1 MYKLQFLNPSSVLMN
16 EYKQLSQEM
25 RQAVNAEMKSVL
37 KATDALPDLF
47 HGMMHYHMGWRDE
60 HLQPADVNAGKQ
72 IRPIICLLACQAAG
86 GEWQQAVPAAAAIEL
101 LHNFSLI
108 HDDIEDASPTRRG
121 RKTLWTVWG
130 MEQAIN
136 AGDAM
141 FALAHL
147 ALNRLVE
154 RGVAAETAV
163 HALRRFDETC
173 VRLTQGQ
180 HADMDFE
187 TRENVT
193 VDDYLAMITGKT
205 AVLLSLCT
213 ELGALIARQDVATVQ
228 HYAQFGLN
236 LGLAFQVIDDILGIW
251 GDEAVIGKSA
261 STDILT
267 KKKTLP
273 VLYGLNQNN
282 DLRRLYQQE
291 TTDQT
296 FVQQAIQIL
305 DKTGART
312 DASDRATYY
321 SETALAHLEE
331 AHPIGAA
338 SVALKQLS
346 AMLLQR
352 DF

>member
-1 MYKLQFLNPSSVLMN
+1 MN
-16 EYKQLSQEM
+16 EFKQLSEEM
-25 RQAVNAEMKSVL
+25 RRAVNTEMKAVL
-37 KATDALPDLF
+37 RATDAQPDLF
-47 HGMMHYHMGWRDE
+47 HGMLHYHMGWRDE
-60 HLQPADVNAGKQ
+60 QLKPADVHAGKQ
-72 IRPIICLLACQAAG
+72 IRPVICLLACQAAG
-86 GEWQQAVPAAAAIEL
+86 GNWQQALPAAAAIEL

-121 RKTLWTVWG
+121 RQTLWTIWG
-130 MEQAIN
+130 TEQAIN
-136 AGDAM
+136 TGDAM
-141 FALAHL
+141 FAFAHL
-147 ALNRLVE
+147 ALSRLIE

-173 VRLTQGQ
+173 IQLTQGQ

-187 TRENVT
+187 QREV
-193 VDDYLAMITGKT
+193 VQVEEYLAMITGKT

-213 ELGALIARQDVATVQ
+213 ELGALIAGSSSQTVH

-273 VLYGLNQNN
+273 VLYGLSQNGA
-282 DLRRLYQQE
+282 LRKLYQQE
-291 TTDQT
+291 QTDEA
-296 FVQQAIQIL
+296 FVQQAIQVL
-305 DKTGART
+305 NTTGARDYAT
-312 DASDRATYY
+312 ERATYY
-321 SETALAHLEE
+321 SQTALQHLEE
-331 AHPIGAA
+331 AQPTGPAFL
-338 SVALKQLS
+338 ALNQLS

>member
-1 MYKLQFLNPSSVLMN
+1 
-16 EYKQLSQEM
+16 
-25 RQAVNAEMKSVL
+25 MKSAL
-37 KATDALPDLF
+37 KATDEQPDLF
-47 HGMMHYHMGWRDE
+47 YGMMHYHLGWRDE
-60 HLQPADVNAGKQ
+60 QLQPVDINAGKQ
-72 IRPIICLLACQAAG
+72 IRPVICLLTCQAAG
-86 GEWQQAVPAAAAIEL
+86 GDWQQAVPAAAAIEL

-121 RKTLWTVWG
+121 RKTLWTIWG
-130 MEQAIN
+130 REQAIN

-147 ALNRLVE
+147 SLNWLVD

-173 VRLTQGQ
+173 IRLTQGQ

-187 TRENVT
+187 TRDVVT
-193 VDDYLAMITGKT
+193 VDEYLAMITGKT

-213 ELGALIARQDVATVQ
+213 ELGALIAGCNTQTVYN
-228 HYAQFGLN
+228 YAQFGLN

-273 VLYGLNQNN
+273 VLYGLSQNGA
-282 DLRRLYQQE
+282 LRKLYKHE
-291 TTDQT
+291 TTGEA
-296 FVQQAIQIL
+296 FVQQAINVL
-305 DKTGART
+305 NTTGARDYAT
-312 DASDRATYY
+312 QRATYY
-321 SETALAHLEE
+321 SQNALQHLEE
-331 AHPIGAA
+331 ARPSGPAFAA
-338 SVALKQLS
+338 LNQLS

>member
-1 MYKLQFLNPSSVLMN
+1 MN
-16 EYKQLSQEM
+16 EFKQLSEQM
-25 RQAVNAEMKSVL
+25 RQAVNAEMKAVL
-37 KATDALPDLF
+37 NASDAPPDLF

-60 HLQPADVNAGKQ
+60 QMQPVDVHAGKQ
-72 IRPIICLLACQAAG
+72 IRPVICLLACQAAG
-86 GEWQQAVPAAAAIEL
+86 GSWQQAVPAAAAIEL

-121 RKTLWTVWG
+121 RQTLWTIWG

-141 FALAHL
+141 FAFAHL
-147 ALNRLVE
+147 ALNRLVD

-163 HALRRFDETC
+163 TALRRFDETC

-180 HADMDFE
+180 HADMGFE
-187 TRENVT
+187 RREVVT
-193 VDDYLAMITGKT
+193 VDEYLAMITGKT

-213 ELGALIARQDVATVQ
+213 ELGALIAGVDSQTVS

-273 VLYGLNQNN
+273 VLYGLSQNGALRQLYNQEN
-282 DLRRLYQQE
+282 
-291 TTDQT
+291 TDEA
-296 FVQQAIQIL
+296 FVREAIDVL
-305 DKTGART
+305 NTTGARAYAT
-312 DASDRATYY
+312 ERATYY
-321 SETALAHLEE
+321 SQNALQHLEE
-331 AHPIGAA
+331 AQPSGSAY
-338 SVALKQLS
+338 VALNQLS
-346 AMLLQR
+346 ASLLQR
-352 DF
+352 NF

>member
-1 MYKLQFLNPSSVLMN
+1 MN
-16 EYKQLSQEM
+16 EFKQLSQQM
-25 RQAVNAEMKSVL
+25 RQAVTAEMKAVL
-37 KATDALPDLF
+37 NATEAQPDLF

-60 HLQPADVNAGKQ
+60 QLQPAEVNAGKQ
-72 IRPIICLLACQAAG
+72 IRPVICLLACQAAG
-86 GEWQQAVPAAAAIEL
+86 GSWQQAVPAAAAIEL

-121 RKTLWTVWG
+121 RRTLWTIWG
-130 MEQAIN
+130 TEQAIN

-147 ALNRLVE
+147 ALNRLVD

-187 TRENVT
+187 TRDEVT
-193 VDDYLAMITGKT
+193 VEEYLAMITGKT

-213 ELGALIARQDVATVQ
+213 ELGALIARADEATVH

-251 GDEAVIGKSA
+251 GDEALIGKSA

-273 VLYGLNQNN
+273 VLYGLSQNGA
-282 DLRRLYQQE
+282 LRQLYQQE
-291 TTDQT
+291 TTDPV
-296 FVQQAIQIL
+296 FVQEAIRVL
-305 DKTGART
+305 DSTGARDFAT
-312 DASDRATYY
+312 ERAADY
-321 SETALAHLEE
+321 SQTALQHLD
-331 AHPIGAA
+331 AA
-338 SVALKQLS
+338 APSGPAFAALNQLS
-346 AMLLQR
+346 DMLLKR
-352 DF
+352 NY

>member
-1 MYKLQFLNPSSVLMN
+1 MN
-16 EYKQLSQEM
+16 EFKQLSEQM
-25 RQAVNAEMKSVL
+25 RQAINAEMKAVL
-37 KATDALPDLF
+37 KATDATPDLF

-60 HLQPADVNAGKQ
+60 QMQPADVNAGKQ
-72 IRPIICLLACQAAG
+72 IRPVICLLACQAAG
-86 GEWQQAVPAAAAIEL
+86 GSWQQAVPAAAAIEL

-121 RKTLWTVWG
+121 RQTLWTIWG

-141 FALAHL
+141 FAFAHL
-147 ALNRLVE
+147 ALNRLVD

-173 VRLTQGQ
+173 VHLTQGQ

-187 TRENVT
+187 RREIVK
-193 VDDYLAMITGKT
+193 VDDYLAMIMGKT

-213 ELGALIARQDVATVQ
+213 ELGALIAGADTQIVE

-251 GDEAVIGKSA
+251 GDETVIGKSA

-273 VLYGLNQNN
+273 VLYGLSQNGA
-282 DLRRLYQQE
+282 LRQLYQQE
-291 TTDQT
+291 NTDEA
-296 FVQQAIQIL
+296 FVQEAIQVLNI
-305 DKTGART
+305 TGARDYAT
-312 DASDRATYY
+312 ERATYY
-321 SETALAHLEE
+321 SQNALQHLEE
-331 AHPIGAA
+331 AQPAGPAY
-338 SVALKQLS
+338 VALNQLS

-352 DF
+352 NF

>member
-1 MYKLQFLNPSSVLMN
+1 MN
-16 EYKQLSQEM
+16 EFKQLSQQM
-25 RQAVNAEMKSVL
+25 RQAVTAEMQDVL
-37 KATDALPDLF
+37 NVTEARPDLF
-47 HGMMHYHMGWRDE
+47 YGMMHYHMGWRDE
-60 HLQPADVNAGKQ
+60 QLQPAEVNAGKQ
-72 IRPIICLLACQAAG
+72 IRPVICLLACQAAG
-86 GEWQQAVPAAAAIEL
+86 GDWQQAVPAAAAIEL

-121 RKTLWTVWG
+121 RKTLWTIWG
-130 MEQAIN
+130 TEQAIN

-147 ALNRLVE
+147 ALNRLVD
-154 RGVAAETAV
+154 RDVAAETAV

-187 TRENVT
+187 TRDEVS
-193 VDDYLAMITGKT
+193 VDEYLAMITGKT

-213 ELGALIARQDVATVQ
+213 ELGALVAGADRSTVH

-251 GDEAVIGKSA
+251 GDEAIIGKSA

-273 VLYGLNQNN
+273 VLYGLSQNGA
-282 DLRRLYQQE
+282 LRQLYQQE
-291 TTDQT
+291 SPDIL
-296 FVQQAIQIL
+296 FVQEAIQVL
-305 DKTGART
+305 NTTGARDYAT
-312 DASDRATYY
+312 ERAAYY
-321 SETALAHLEE
+321 SQTALQHLEE
-331 AHPIGAA
+331 AQPSGPAFI
-338 SVALKQLS
+338 ALNQLS
-346 AMLLQR
+346 DMLLKR
-352 DF
+352 DY